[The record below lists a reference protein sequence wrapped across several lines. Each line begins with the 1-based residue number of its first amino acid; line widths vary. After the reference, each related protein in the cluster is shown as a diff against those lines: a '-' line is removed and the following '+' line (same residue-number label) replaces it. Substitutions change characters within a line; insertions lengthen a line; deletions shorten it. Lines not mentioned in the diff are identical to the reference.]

1 MGSSPFLNL
10 ATAEASTITS
20 ANSVVTIAQST
31 LYPSGVNLQ
40 GYSVDKAWSTD
51 ALEIAEVQKG
61 VDGRT
66 TAGYIFNTVK
76 MTFQFQADSPS
87 IQVFQS
93 VQQAQRAARDI
104 YYLSGNIEI
113 PATGQTYSLVKG
125 ILRTVKPIQDA
136 ARVLQAMEYVVEWS
150 EIVATLS

>member
-10 ATAEASTITS
+10 TTGEASTITS

-31 LYPSGVNLQ
+31 LFPSGVNLQ

-51 ALEIAEVQKG
+51 ALEIAETQKG
-61 VDGRT
+61 VDGRM
-66 TAGYIFNTVK
+66 TAGWIFNTVK

-87 IQVFQS
+87 ISVFQNIWS
-93 VQQAQRAARDI
+93 AMRAARDV

-113 PATGQTYSLVKG
+113 PSTGETFSLVKG
-125 ILRTVKPIQDA
+125 VLKSVKTIPDA
-136 ARVLQAMEYVVEWS
+136 AKVLQAMEFVVEWS

>member
-1 MGSSPFLNL
+1 MGSSPFLNM

-20 ANSVVTIAQST
+20 ANSIVTILQST
-31 LYPSGVNLQ
+31 LFPVGVNLA

-66 TAGYIFNTVK
+66 TAGWVFNTVK

-87 IQVFQS
+87 IAVFQS
-93 VQQAQRAARDI
+93 IWQAMRAARDV
-104 YYLSGNIEI
+104 YYLTGNIEI
-113 PATGQTYSLVKG
+113 PATGQTYALVKG
-125 ILRTVKPIQDA
+125 ILKSVKPIQDA
-136 ARVLQAMEYVVEWS
+136 AKVLQAVDYMVEWS
-150 EIVATLS
+150 EVVATLS

>member
-20 ANSVVTIAQST
+20 ANSVVSIAQST
-31 LYPSGVNLQ
+31 LFPSGVNLQ

-51 ALEIAEVQKG
+51 ALEIAETQKG
-61 VDGRT
+61 VDGRM
-66 TAGYIFNTVK
+66 TAGWVFNTVK

-87 IQVFQS
+87 IAVFQS
-93 VQQAQRAARDI
+93 IWAAMRAARDV

-113 PATGQTYSLVKG
+113 PATGETISLVKG
-125 ILRTVKPIQDA
+125 VLRSVKTVADA
-136 ARVLQAMEYVVEWS
+136 ARVLQAMEFVVEWS